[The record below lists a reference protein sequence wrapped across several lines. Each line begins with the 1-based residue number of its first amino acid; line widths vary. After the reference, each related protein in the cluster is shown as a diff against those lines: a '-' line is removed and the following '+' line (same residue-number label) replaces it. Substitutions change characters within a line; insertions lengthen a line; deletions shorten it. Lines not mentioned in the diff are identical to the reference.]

1 VTADH
6 SGHAATLAA
15 CRRAGTLAHLPL
27 HELLSADDAEAVQ
40 AQAVAALGWTA
51 CGYKIGATN
60 LAVQQALACTEPV
73 SGPLFR
79 EAELPSGAEFRL
91 PPGVLGLE
99 SEFAF
104 RLARDYPGRDG
115 VLDLAS
121 LADAVDECRAAIEVV
136 GRRLE
141 ADIPLNHKSV
151 IADFAINVA
160 FALGD
165 PIPAWRDG
173 ALLDAHVRA
182 LARQARGPRQ
192 RPPGARQ
199 PAGVAALARPQTR
212 RFWPGA
218 PRRRH
223 RPHRNVHGDHAG
235 RGGTGV
241 RGAVCGRGFGE
252 LADRLRSAAPLALDS
267 RITAE

>member
-1 VTADH
+1 MTADH

-40 AQAVAALGWTA
+40 ARAVAALGWTA

-79 EAELPSGAEFRL
+79 EAELASGAEFRFG
-91 PPGVLGLE
+91 PGLLGLE

-104 RLARDYPGRDG
+104 EMARDYPGRGG

-121 LADAVDECRAAIEVV
+121 LADAVAECRAAIEVV

-141 ADIPLNHKSV
+141 ADIPLNQKSV
-151 IADFAINVA
+151 IADFGINVA

-165 PIPAWRDG
+165 EIPNWRDG
-173 ALLDAHVRA
+173 ALLDAPVRA
-182 LARQARGPRQ
+182 LVDGKPVAQGNGHLVLGNPLESLLWLARKLAASGKHLR
-192 RPPGARQ
+192 
-199 PAGVAALARPQTR
+199 AGDIVLTGTCTGITQVAAGQTFEAR
-212 RFWPGA
+212 
-218 PRRRH
+218 
-223 RPHRNVHGDHAG
+223 
-235 RGGTGV
+235 
-241 RGAVCGRGFGE
+241 FGE
-252 LADRLRSAAPLALDS
+252 ATAVSLRIS
-267 RITAE
+267 

>member
-40 AQAVAALGWTA
+40 AKAVAALGWTA

-79 EAELPSGAEFRL
+79 EAELASGAEFRAG
-91 PPGVLGLE
+91 PGLLGLE

-104 RLARDYPGRDG
+104 KMARDYPGRDG

-121 LADAVDECRAAIEVV
+121 LADAVAECRAAIEVV

-141 ADIPLNHKSV
+141 ADIPLNQKSV

-160 FALGD
+160 FVLGD
-165 PIPAWRDG
+165 AIPNWRDG

-182 LARQARGPRQ
+182 LVRRQARGRGQ
-192 RPPGARQ
+192 RPPRAGQ
-199 PAGVAALARPQTR
+199 PARVAAMARPQ
-212 RFWPGA
+212 A
-218 PRRRH
+218 RRRRQAPAYRGR
-223 RPHRNVHGDHAG
+223 RPHRDVHGDYEGGSGAEL
-235 RGGTGV
+235 RGP
-241 RGAVCGRGFGE
+241 
-252 LADRLRSAAPLALDS
+252 LR
-267 RITAE
+267 

>member
-79 EAELPSGAEFRL
+79 EAELTSGAEFRVR
-91 PPGVLGLE
+91 PGLLGLE

-121 LADAVDECRAAIEVV
+121 LADAIAECRAAIEVV

-141 ADIPLNHKSV
+141 ADIPLNQKSV
-151 IADFAINVA
+151 IADFGINVA
-160 FALGD
+160 FVLGD
-165 PIPAWRDG
+165 AIPNWRDG

-182 LARQARGPRQ
+182 LVDGKPVAQGNGHLGLGHPLESLLWLARKLAASGGHLR
-192 RPPGARQ
+192 
-199 PAGVAALARPQTR
+199 AGEVVLTGTCTGITQVAAGQRFEAR
-212 RFWPGA
+212 F
-218 PRRRH
+218 
-223 RPHRNVHGDHAG
+223 GDTAF
-235 RGGTGV
+235 V
-241 RGAVCGRGFGE
+241 S
-252 LADRLRSAAPLALDS
+252 LRIA
-267 RITAE
+267 